1 MYLLTGRPAVVRMTV
16 SSVGEKMRL
25 FAACAALN
33 LDSTREGKDSESPS
47 DIMLYE
53 TLHKSLVVRT
63 LDGLTWIGTH
73 GSHRGYSG
81 YGGAL
86 FSKITGK
93 ILNLN
98 VGDRGYDGRLLPPS

>member
-47 DIMLYE
+47 NIMLYE
-53 TLHKSLVVRT
+53 MLYKSLAVRT
-63 LDGLTWIGTH
+63 LEVRTVVIVIVGCNFRKLPVQ
-73 GSHRGYSG
+73 S
-81 YGGAL
+81 
-86 FSKITGK
+86 FSK
-93 ILNLN
+93 
-98 VGDRGYDGRLLPPS
+98 Y

>member
-81 YGGAL
+81 YGGVL

>member
-1 MYLLTGRPAVVRMTV
+1 MVVRMTV

-47 DIMLYE
+47 NIMLYE

-73 GSHRGYSG
+73 GSVIFKNNR
-81 YGGAL
+81 
-86 FSKITGK
+86 
-93 ILNLN
+93 
-98 VGDRGYDGRLLPPS
+98 

>member
-47 DIMLYE
+47 NIMLYE
-53 TLHKSLVVRT
+53 MLYKSLAVRT
-63 LDGLTWIGTH
+63 LEVRTVVIVIVGCNFRKLPVQ
-73 GSHRGYSG
+73 
-81 YGGAL
+81 L
-86 FSKITGK
+86 FSK
-93 ILNLN
+93 
-98 VGDRGYDGRLLPPS
+98 Y